1 MAGAAGLSLGVC
13 RPGLLPRSM
22 NWLKRIIAPLSGL
35 TDEQAM
41 WRVQMHDDQEAFA
54 ELVRRWHPP
63 IWSLCLRMTGD
74 SHRGEDL
81 AQEAFV
87 RVFAGR
93 ARFQQGRRF
102 STWLWRIALN
112 VCHDEH
118 RRAQRHPETPLA
130 DSSEEEWEGPA
141 LAALEPAP
149 DEQAASRDR
158 AELVRLA
165 LQALPE
171 THRAVVS
178 LREYEGLKLREIAE
192 VLDIPEGTVKSRMAD
207 ALARLAVRLGPL
219 LNENETK
226 PTRPPRSRQESL
238 VL

>member
-1 MAGAAGLSLGVC
+1 MKPGSGLRATKAWPSE
-13 RPGLLPRSM
+13 M
-22 NWLKRIIAPLSGL
+22 NWFQKILSPLSGL

-41 WRVQMHDDQEAFA
+41 WRVQMRDDPEAFA

-63 IWSLCLRMTGD
+63 IWNLCVRMTGD
-74 SHRGEDL
+74 EHRGEDL

-93 ARFQQGRRF
+93 AGFQQGRRF

-112 VCHDEH
+112 ACHDEQ
-118 RRAQRHPETPLA
+118 RRVRRRGETPLA
-130 DSSEEEWEGPA
+130 DDGEGEWDGPA
-141 LAALEPAP
+141 LAALDPTP
-149 DEQAASRDR
+149 DELAASRDR

-165 LQALPE
+165 LQGLPE
-171 THRAVVS
+171 THRAVVV

-207 ALARLAVRLGPL
+207 ALARLAGRLRPL
-219 LNENETK
+219 LKEDQMK
-226 PTRPPRSRQESL
+226 PARPPESRQESL